1 MFLAISD
8 EKTLSHLQSDQS
20 SWKLGVLALGRTE
33 GICTIQHG
41 HVK

>member
-8 EKTLSHLQSDQS
+8 EKTISHVQSDQS

-33 GICTIQHG
+33 GQQSLHKG
-41 HVK
+41 N

>member
-20 SWKLGVLALGRTE
+20 SWKLGVLVLGRTE
-33 GICTIQHG
+33 GQQSLHKG
-41 HVK
+41 N

>member
-33 GICTIQHG
+33 GQQSLHKG
-41 HVK
+41 N